1 MHYRKPATGTFTF
14 GLNRGALG
22 GARRKRAQGSY
33 GEKRVNED
41 PAATTAEN
49 EESPRAPLTRR
60 EREILGLLA
69 EGMSGAQIAA
79 KLVLS
84 PETVR
89 THVRNAMAKLGA
101 STRSQAV
108 VIAMQREEIRGQ
120 GSPPAAGR
128 GGEGRTGAAAA
139 DAEAL
144 GTMLDGLVGL
154 YDVDGG
160 AVYVADEDGL
170 SLQRVAIAGFGDRDY
185 ELPETAALGDGA
197 LGRAGLDRR
206 AQLLQDRSLAGG
218 ALITAPVIGAG
229 RLLGVIALAPRVSRP
244 VGRSELLL
252 LQAFATRV
260 GEVLVA
266 GSDVPRRLERAMER
280 FRASWSAATRVG

>member
-1 MHYRKPATGTFTF
+1 MGR
-14 GLNRGALG
+14 
-22 GARRKRAQGSY
+22 
-33 GEKRVNED
+33 
-41 PAATTAEN
+41 
-49 EESPRAPLTRR
+49 
-60 EREILGLLA
+60 
-69 EGMSGAQIAA
+69 
-79 KLVLS
+79 
-84 PETVR
+84 
-89 THVRNAMAKLGA
+89 
-101 STRSQAV
+101 
-108 VIAMQREEIRGQ
+108 
-120 GSPPAAGR
+120 PPAAAAR
-128 GGEGRTGAAAA
+128 GEGRTGAAAA

-144 GTMLDGLVGL
+144 GAMLDGLVGL

-170 SLQRVAIAGFGDRDY
+170 SLQRVAIAGFGDRDVRASRRRWRS
-185 ELPETAALGDGA
+185 ETVPSGAPASTAAPSCFRTA
-197 LGRAGLDRR
+197 A
-206 AQLLQDRSLAGG
+206 SAGG
-218 ALITAPVIGAG
+218 ALIAAPIIGGG

>member
-1 MHYRKPATGTFTF
+1 MSDDQTGVEPP
-14 GLNRGALG
+14 G
-22 GARRKRAQGSY
+22 GEEAGRRPS
-33 GEKRVNED
+33 
-41 PAATTAEN
+41 
-49 EESPRAPLTRR
+49 LTRR
-60 EREILGLLA
+60 EREIMGLLA
-69 EGMSGAQIAA
+69 DGMSGAQIAA

-108 VIAMQREEIRGQ
+108 VLAMQQEASAHAAPPSG
-120 GSPPAAGR
+120 GSRAPAPVPVTSPGV
-128 GGEGRTGAAAA
+128 T
-139 DAEAL
+139 EAL
-144 GTMLDGLVGL
+144 SGMLNGLVGL
-154 YDVDGG
+154 YDVNGG

-170 SLQRVAIAGFGDRDY
+170 SLRRIAAAGEPELG
-185 ELPETAALGDGA
+185 LPESVALGDGA

-218 ALITAPVIGAG
+218 ALIAAPMVGAG

-244 VGRSELLL
+244 TGRSELLL

-260 GEVLVA
+260 GEVLVS
-266 GSDVPRRLERAMER
+266 GGEVSRRLDRAMDR
-280 FRASWSAATRVG
+280 FRTSWSAAIRVG

>member
-1 MHYRKPATGTFTF
+1 MSSQAGKAPVAIRTRAMSENQSAGEEEA
-14 GLNRGALG
+14 G
-22 GARRKRAQGSY
+22 RRAS
-33 GEKRVNED
+33 
-41 PAATTAEN
+41 
-49 EESPRAPLTRR
+49 LTRR

-108 VIAMQREEIRGQ
+108 VMAMQQ
-120 GSPPAAGR
+120 NV
-128 GGEGRTGAAAA
+128 AA
-139 DAEAL
+139 DAATVTAGARASSQTISVTSPGLSEAL
-144 GTMLDGLVGL
+144 AGMLEGLVGL
-154 YDVDGG
+154 YDVNGG

-170 SLQRVAIAGFGDRDY
+170 SLGRLAVAGEPELG
-185 ELPETAALGDGA
+185 LPESVALGDGA

-206 AQLLQDRSLAGG
+206 AQLLQDRNLAGG
-218 ALITAPVIGAG
+218 ALIAAPMVGAG

-244 VGRSELLL
+244 IGRSELLL

-260 GEVLVA
+260 GEILVS
-266 GSDVPRRLERAMER
+266 GGDVSKRLDRAMER
-280 FRASWSAATRVG
+280 FRTSWSAATRVG

>member
-1 MHYRKPATGTFTF
+1 
-14 GLNRGALG
+14 
-22 GARRKRAQGSY
+22 
-33 GEKRVNED
+33 VNNE
-41 PAATTAEN
+41 PTAAAAEN
-49 EESPRAPLTRR
+49 RESRRAPLTRR

-108 VIAMQREEIRGQ
+108 VIAMQREEIRGRGPVRAG
-120 GSPPAAGR
+120 GS
-128 GGEGRTGAAAA
+128 RTGAADA

-170 SLQRVAIAGFGDRDY
+170 SLLRVAIAGFGNREH
-185 ELPETAALGDGA
+185 ELPETVALGEGA

-218 ALITAPVIGAG
+218 ALITAPIIGAG

>member
-1 MHYRKPATGTFTF
+1 MTEDQTAAGPPGRDEAG
-14 GLNRGALG
+14 
-22 GARRKRAQGSY
+22 RRAS
-33 GEKRVNED
+33 
-41 PAATTAEN
+41 
-49 EESPRAPLTRR
+49 LTRR

-69 EGMSGAQIAA
+69 DGMSGAQIAA

-108 VIAMQREEIRGQ
+108 VLAMQQEITAETPPVAVGARTPAQ
-120 GSPPAAGR
+120 TVSVTSPGVS
-128 GGEGRTGAAAA
+128 
-139 DAEAL
+139 EAL
-144 GTMLDGLVGL
+144 SGMLSGLVGL

-160 AVYVADEDGL
+160 AVYIADEDGL
-170 SLQRVAIAGFGDRDY
+170 SLRRIAVAGEPELG
-185 ELPETAALGDGA
+185 LPESVALGDGA

-206 AQLLQDRSLAGG
+206 AQLLQDRNLAGG
-218 ALITAPVIGAG
+218 ALIAAPMVGAG

-244 VGRSELLL
+244 IGRSELLL

-260 GEVLVA
+260 GEILVS
-266 GSDVPRRLERAMER
+266 GGEVSRRLDRAMDR
-280 FRASWSAATRVG
+280 FRTSWAAATRVG